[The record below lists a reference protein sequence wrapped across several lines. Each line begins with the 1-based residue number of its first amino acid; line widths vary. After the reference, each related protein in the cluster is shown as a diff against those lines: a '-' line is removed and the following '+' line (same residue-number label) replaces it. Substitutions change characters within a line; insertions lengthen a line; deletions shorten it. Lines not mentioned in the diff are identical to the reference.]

1 MIHRGEIRWFK
12 FAKPDKRRPVLILCR
27 EELIN
32 GLDQIA
38 VVPFSTHIRNLA
50 SEVLLG
56 PVDGMPSECT
66 LKPEWIRAVSRGE
79 IGPLIVQLPATRW
92 PDVERA
98 IRYVHGFDI
107 PEHR

>member
-27 EELIN
+27 EELIE
-32 GLDQIA
+32 GLDQIP
-38 VVPFSTHIRNLA
+38 VIPCSTQIRDLA

-56 PVDGMPSECT
+56 ELDGMPAACT

-79 IGPLIVQLPATRW
+79 IGPLIARLPPARW
-92 PDVERA
+92 DDVERA
-98 IRYVHGFDI
+98 VMYVQGF
-107 PEHR
+107 R